1 MKITVK
7 IAHIADVHLRA
18 AQYGSLL
25 RGEAFYTGVCNA
37 CAAAKEHGADI
48 IVCAGDLLD
57 SNNPGPRVVVDY
69 VRGLHEE
76 LERLDIPMLVTV
88 GNHDNCNPS
97 WLTPYL
103 WDGTEP
109 IRPGINFVTGDGGP
123 FSNGLYYIDL
133 GRKDTFVFP
142 LQVFDF
148 MSPYAMR
155 AAIAEAPD
163 STPIAVWHGEIR
175 EFCGYPKEEAICF
188 DDFPIGK
195 FKLLLMGDQHIHE
208 MRVRDA
214 DNFTIAY
221 PGSTEM
227 CSEAEEERKQLFIH
241 TITHDSATEDVIFN
255 PEDTISVRFNTQPVL
270 RCTVQTEEELQETE
284 QELKKQS
291 EVLAYVRYNRYIPD
305 VVSRLHAAVSKSSCL
320 RLTPMMAN
328 RFKVEAMSR
337 ETVIKGPAEFFDA
350 NQEKFIQDAETR
362 HRVSGLCK
370 QLLTL
375 GEDHK
380 ERVNAFCSDYLGI
393 ITT

>member
-1 MKITVK
+1 MKPTVK

-25 RGEAFYTGVCNA
+25 RGEDFYTGVCNA
-37 CAAAKEHGADI
+37 CSAAKEHGADI

-103 WDGTEP
+103 WDGTASLQA
-109 IRPGINFVTGDGGP
+109 GINFITGDGGP
-123 FSNGLYYIDL
+123 FGNGLYFIDL
-133 GRKDTFVFP
+133 GRKDTFVFSI
-142 LQVFDF
+142 QVFDF
-148 MSPYAMR
+148 MGPQAMR
-155 AAIAEAPD
+155 SAIANAAD
-163 STPIAVWHGEIR
+163 STAIAVWHGEIR

-188 DDFPIGK
+188 DDFLLNK

-208 MRVRDA
+208 MRVREEDK
-214 DNFTIAY
+214 FTIAY

-227 CSEAEEERKQLFIH
+227 CSESEDECKRLFIH
-241 TITHDSATEDVIFN
+241 TITQTSDNVIFN
-255 PEDTISVRFNTQPVL
+255 HEDTISVRFDTKPVL

-284 QELKKQS
+284 QDLKRYGD
-291 EVLAYVRYNRYIPD
+291 VLAYVRYNRYIPD

-362 HRVSGLCK
+362 ARVSGLCK

-380 ERVNAFCSDYLGI
+380 ERVNTFCSEYLGT